1 MNWSN
6 IIEHEINSA
15 TPIGYNFT
23 GFNKDTEFYPLRNE
37 KQYLF
42 AYQHCSPLRSIITA
56 RSKGFNNGKLKV
68 VDKDN
73 KDVNTKEATNL
84 LQLLKKPNPIQQQRQ
99 FLTQMNQYV
108 DVFGYAV
115 VLKMKAV
122 GFNNVTSLWNIPN
135 WLIQINYNDRYV
147 VADDLKSAIQSIQF
161 IYGGGQTITLD
172 DVFFVFDEG
181 IGTDFNY
188 GQNIYIPD
196 SRIASLEYEINN
208 IIAAY
213 KARNT
218 LITSKGALG
227 ILSNNTPADSMKVMQ
242 PGEKEDLQREFK
254 KYGITGQ
261 EYQVIITNAHL
272 KWQAMSHKTSDL
284 MLFEE
289 IEDDINRIVDA
300 YDWERDL
307 LSREKGSTFTNKK
320 EAVKYVYENTIIPES
335 ESRLSQI
342 SYEFLPKELILK
354 ADFAHLYIFQ
364 QDEKLHAESFKTLN
378 EACKIAFES
387 GAMTIQEWQTKIKAY
402 EQD

>member
-15 TPIGYNFT
+15 TPIGYNFS
-23 GFNKDTEFYPLRNE
+23 GYNKDTEFYPLKNE
-37 KQYLF
+37 KQHLF
-42 AYQHCSPLRSIITA
+42 AYQNCSPLRSIITA
-56 RSKGFNNGKLKV
+56 RSKAFNNGKLKV
-68 VDKDN
+68 VDKEN
-73 KDVNTKEATNL
+73 KEVTTKEATSI
-84 LQLLKKPNPIQQQRQ
+84 LQLLKKPNPIQQQKQ
-99 FLTQMNQYV
+99 FLTQTNQYI
-108 DVFGYAV
+108 DIFGYAV
-115 VLKMKAV
+115 ILKMKAV
-122 GFNNVTSLWNIPN
+122 GFKNVTSLWNIPN
-135 WLIQINYNDRYV
+135 WLIQINYNEKFV
-147 VADDLKSAIQSIQF
+147 IADDLKSAIKSIQF
-161 IYGGGQTITLD
+161 IQGGQAIEMED
-172 DVFFVFDEG
+172 IFFVFDEG
-181 IGTDFNY
+181 IGTDINFR
-188 GQNIYIPD
+188 QNIYIPD
-196 SRIASLEYEINN
+196 SRISSLEYEINN
-208 IIAAY
+208 IIASY

-227 ILSNNTPADSMKVMQ
+227 ILSNNTPVDSMKMMQ
-242 PGEKEDLQREFK
+242 PGEKETLQREFK

-261 EYQVIITNAHL
+261 DYQIIITDAHL
-272 KWQAMSHKTSDL
+272 KWQAMSHKTSEL

-320 EAVKYVYENTIIPES
+320 EAVKYVYESSIIPES
-335 ESRLSQI
+335 ESRLSQFA
-342 SYEFLPKELILK
+342 SELLPKELILK

-387 GAMTIQEWQTKIKAY
+387 GAMTIKEWQLKIQAY